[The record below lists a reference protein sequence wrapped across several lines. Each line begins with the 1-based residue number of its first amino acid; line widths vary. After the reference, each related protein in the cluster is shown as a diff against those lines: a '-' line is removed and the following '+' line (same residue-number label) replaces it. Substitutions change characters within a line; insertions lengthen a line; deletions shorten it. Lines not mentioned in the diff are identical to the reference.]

1 MFSSLSVMNV
11 VEIDNLFARCSF
23 TISSRFT
30 IVLEKKL
37 RNSMT
42 NIKGCE
48 LQTVV
53 PSVQAYKSHKN
64 WVVSEKLYILKLQIP
79 LCVLC

>member
-1 MFSSLSVMNV
+1 
-11 VEIDNLFARCSF
+11 
-23 TISSRFT
+23 
-30 IVLEKKL
+30 
-37 RNSMT
+37 MT